1 MLLTG
6 NLKTNVNKCIARAY
20 LFLILENVQLELLL
34 FQYCK
39 IFILEFYIFFFPEF
53 DLYFVRFCATGRR
66 RFKKNYL
73 LTINSFDTLNYNKSK
88 KNNNKK

>member
-6 NLKTNVNKCIARAY
+6 NLKTNVNKFIARAY

-66 RFKKNYL
+66 RLQKITSRL
-73 LTINSFDTLNYNKSK
+73 
-88 KNNNKK
+88 